1 MIAILMATYNGEKY
15 LTEQIDSIINQTC
28 KDWKLYFRDDGSN
41 DRTVDII
48 NKYCEEY
55 PDKLFLIKDNLE
67 CKSASKNFIQ
77 MLNYISGFEE
87 FDYFM
92 FSDQD
97 DVWKEDK
104 IEKTLTIIEQENNEV
119 PILVHTDLEVVDSE
133 LKTLSKSFIT
143 YRNLDVNKKD
153 LSHLLI
159 QNNVTGCTMMFNRKL
174 LEKINS
180 NSNCIAMHDWWLTL
194 IAATFGKI
202 KFLNESTIYYR
213 QHSNNVVGATKA
225 TSLSFIINRLFHSNH
240 VKKTL
245 NMSIEQAIVF
255 YNEYKNDITKQQR
268 AILEKFILIKN
279 SNKLKKIY
287 IIIKNNFLKQGL
299 IQIIGELIYI

>member
-15 LTEQIDSIINQTC
+15 LTEQIDSIISQTYT
-28 KDWKLYFRDDGSN
+28 DWKLYFRDDSSN
-41 DRTVDII
+41 DKTVNII
-48 NKYCEEY
+48 NEYCNKY

-77 MLNYISGFEE
+77 MLNYIAKLEK

-104 IEKTLTIIEQENNEV
+104 IEKTLAVIEQENNEI

-133 LKTLSKSFIT
+133 LNTLSKSFIK
-143 YRNLDVNKKD
+143 YRNLDSDKKD

-159 QNNVTGCTMMFNRKL
+159 QNNVTGCTMMFNKKL
-174 LEKINS
+174 IEKINS

-194 IAATFGKI
+194 IATTFGKI

-225 TSLSFIINRLFHSNH
+225 TSLSFVINRLLHSNH

-255 YNEYKNDITKQQR
+255 YNEYKNCITKQQR
-268 AILEKFILIKN
+268 EILERFILLKN

-287 IIIKNNFLKQGL
+287 IVIKNNFLKQGL
-299 IQIIGELIYI
+299 IQIIGELMYI

>member
-15 LTEQIDSIINQTC
+15 LTEQIDSIINQTY

-41 DRTVDII
+41 DETVNII

-55 PDKLFLIKDNLE
+55 PNKLFLIKDNLE

-77 MLNYISGFEE
+77 MLNYIAGFEE

-104 IEKTLTIIEQENNEV
+104 IEKTLTIIEQENNKI
-119 PILVHTDLEVVDSE
+119 PILVHTDLEVVDSK
-133 LKTLSKSFIT
+133 LKTLSKSFIN

-159 QNNVTGCTMMFNRKL
+159 QNNVTGCTMLFNRKL
-174 LEKINS
+174 LEKINN

-194 IAATFGKI
+194 IATTFGKI

-225 TSLSFIINRLFHSNH
+225 TSLSFIINRLFQSNH

-268 AILEKFILIKN
+268 EILEKFISIKN
-279 SNKLKKIY
+279 SNKFKKIY
-287 IIIKNNFLKQGL
+287 VIIKNNFLKQGL
-299 IQIIGELIYI
+299 IQIIGELMYI